1 MSTNVVDILTGFQ
14 NLSGKSAPIRFIR
27 QNPRSTSTNQKLSN
41 YLIIQSPNYRIFAT
55 MILVTGATGLVGS
68 HLLLELLQNGEEVR
82 ALYRN
87 QENIQNTKALFN
99 WKNKSDLF
107 EKINWIEG
115 CITDIPSLEKVF
127 DDIDYVYHCA
137 AYISF
142 DPNDEEKLRKIN
154 IEGTANIVNFCLA
167 KNVKKLCY
175 VSSIAALGDLQEHE
189 HIITEETDWNPEKP
203 HSDYAI
209 TKYGAEM
216 EVWRGQEEGLDT
228 VIVNP
233 GVILGPGFW
242 QNGSSEIFRKIKK
255 GLQFYAKGSSG
266 FISVEDVAK
275 TMYFLMKNEIKK
287 ERFTLIER
295 NLSYREIS
303 NIIADSFATK
313 RPTQLIKPWMT
324 NIGWRMDW
332 LISKLFF
339 QKRKLSR
346 AMAKSMHSETRFDNS
361 KIKKACNIDF
371 TGLDNYIK
379 KVSKTY

>member
-1 MSTNVVDILTGFQ
+1 
-14 NLSGKSAPIRFIR
+14 
-27 QNPRSTSTNQKLSN
+27 
-41 YLIIQSPNYRIFAT
+41 
-55 MILVTGATGLVGS
+55 MILITGATGLVGS
-68 HLLLELLQNGEEVR
+68 HLLLQLLQNGEEVR
-82 ALYRN
+82 ALFRN
-87 QENIQNTKALFN
+87 SKNIRQTKALFQ
-99 WKNKSDLF
+99 WKNQSDLF
-107 EKINWIEG
+107 EKINWVQG
-115 CITDIPSLEKVF
+115 CITDIPSLEEVF
-127 DDIDYVYHCA
+127 KDIDYVYHCA
-137 AYISF
+137 AHISF

-255 GLQFYAKGSSG
+255 GLRFYAKGTSG
-266 FISVEDVAK
+266 FISVEDVVK
-275 TMYFLMKNEIKK
+275 SMHFLMESEIKK

-295 NLSYREIS
+295 NYSYREIS
-303 NIIADSFATK
+303 NIIADSLARK
-313 RPTQLIKPWMT
+313 RPTQLVKPWMT
-324 NIGWRMDW
+324 NIAWRLDW

-339 QKRKLSR
+339 RNRKLSR
-346 AMAKSMHSETRFDNS
+346 AMAKSMHSETQFDNS
-361 KIKKACNIDF
+361 KIKKALNFEFERIE
-371 TGLDNYIK
+371 NYIT
-379 KVSKTY
+379 KTKNTY